1 MEFSKEQK
9 DFLKKFVI
17 NETREGISNAHSPFW
32 LPNIIL
38 DVAEIVKI
46 EWRYDNENSSARSLE
61 VSYEKNNP
69 KYKGIYSVFDW
80 MHFFNYLRNNN
91 YVSVLTMADKPK
103 DGKYNF
109 SINDDNIRVDQGKYR
124 ERHPNEIDCENIENI
139 EICELKDLWCECI
152 YPRPLLGELVARDFK
167 TQEQVRFETEMM
179 ETKKMFKANMK
190 ATKDM
195 FKKNICYTK
204 WMLGVAL
211 FSSLLALFI
220 GLLSGNTETDHQQHK
235 ELINAIQSTSIN
247 TTQIEIIKPIPIET
261 SLKKESGK

>member
-1 MEFSKEQK
+1 M
-9 DFLKKFVI
+9 
-17 NETREGISNAHSPFW
+17 
-32 LPNIIL
+32 

-109 SINDDNIRVDQGKYR
+109 SINDDDIRISQDKWR
-124 ERHPNEIDCENIENI
+124 ERHPNEIDCENIGNI

-167 TQEQVRFETEMM
+167 TQEQIQF
-179 ETKKMFKANMK
+179 TKQINKTNCALVVSI
-190 ATKDM
+190 AALVVSITVEIYSIC
-195 FKKNICYTK
+195 KNNDAKI
-204 WMLGVAL
+204 
-211 FSSLLALFI
+211 
-220 GLLSGNTETDHQQHK
+220 NPQQHK
-235 ELINAIQSTSIN
+235 ELINAIESTSID
-247 TTQIEIIKPIPIET
+247 TTQTKIINLFPQEQV
-261 SLKKESGK
+261 LKKPPKGGLQ